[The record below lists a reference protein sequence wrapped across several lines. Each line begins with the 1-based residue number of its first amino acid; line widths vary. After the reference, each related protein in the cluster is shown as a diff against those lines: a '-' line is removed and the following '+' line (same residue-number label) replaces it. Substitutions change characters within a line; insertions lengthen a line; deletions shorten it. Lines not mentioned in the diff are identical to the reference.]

1 MIASVIER
9 EVLIE
14 APVEVV
20 WKIVTEPDQIRQWF
34 SDAAELDLRPGGHGQ
49 LTFTMHATSEQAT
62 VRLQV
67 VTVEPPHTFAF
78 RWDHPEGTEAHEGNS
93 LLVEITLAAESG
105 RTRLHLTESGFPKLQ
120 RTEEEKAAYIRNH
133 EDGWDVHLARLRDH
147 ASGQS

>member
-1 MIASVIER
+1 MITSVIER

-20 WKIVTEPDQIRQWF
+20 WRIVTEPDQIRQWF
-34 SDAAELDLRPGGHGQ
+34 SDAAEIDLRPGGEGE
-49 LTFTMHATSEQAT
+49 LTFNLKATSAQAT

-67 VTVEPPHTFAF
+67 VSVEPPHTFTF
-78 RWDHPEGTEAHEGNS
+78 RWDHPEGAEAHEGNS
-93 LLVEITLAAESG
+93 LLVEITLTPEAGS
-105 RTRLHLTESGFPKLQ
+105 TRLRLTESGFPKLD

-133 EDGWDVHLARLRDH
+133 ENGWDIHLASLRDY